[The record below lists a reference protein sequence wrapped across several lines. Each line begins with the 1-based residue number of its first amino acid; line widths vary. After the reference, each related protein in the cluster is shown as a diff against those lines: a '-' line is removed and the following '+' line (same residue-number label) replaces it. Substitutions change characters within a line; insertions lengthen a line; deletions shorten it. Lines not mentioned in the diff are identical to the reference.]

1 MKREHG
7 SYVISVLKTFQI
19 LFYIFLIKS
28 ILSFLHLCF
37 FYLETL
43 IKHDNN
49 LMLILNKI
57 SYILIN
63 HA

>member
-37 FYLETL
+37 LSR
-43 IKHDNN
+43 N
-49 LMLILNKI
+49 
-57 SYILIN
+57 IN
-63 HA
+63 QAR